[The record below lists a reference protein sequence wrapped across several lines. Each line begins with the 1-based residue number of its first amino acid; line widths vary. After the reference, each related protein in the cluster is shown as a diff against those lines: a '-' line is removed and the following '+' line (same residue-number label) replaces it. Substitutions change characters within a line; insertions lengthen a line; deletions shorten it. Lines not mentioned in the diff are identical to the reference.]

1 MYAVVRIGGMQYRVS
16 PQERVRVP
24 KLQVEEGQAL
34 ELKEVLLVGRDDGV
48 LVGTPLVPRA
58 SVRARVLEHG
68 KGKKVIVFKM
78 KRRKKYRRKRGH
90 RQPYTELLIEDIVL
104 EPEEVAEDG
113 T

>member
-1 MYAVVRIGGMQYRVS
+1 MQYRVS

>member
-1 MYAVVRIGGMQYRVS
+1 MQYRVS

-68 KGKKVIVFKM
+68 KGKNVIVFKM

>member
-1 MYAVVRIGGMQYRVS
+1 VYAVVRIGGMQYRVS